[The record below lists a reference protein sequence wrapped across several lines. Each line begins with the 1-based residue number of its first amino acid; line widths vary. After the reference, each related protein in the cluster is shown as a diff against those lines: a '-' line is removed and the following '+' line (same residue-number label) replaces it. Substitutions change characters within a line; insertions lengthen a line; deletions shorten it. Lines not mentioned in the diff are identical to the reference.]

1 MFELLYV
8 LQTLN
13 TNNKSHNNTDPL
25 FWRYNLAANTLMA
38 GTLVF
43 TFAAICALALRLE
56 LANIVSEV
64 EARRR
69 GIWQPQTLILDPFFG
84 YQRDDVVVAQNISY
98 SSVATA
104 EPNFQTFT
112 GTGHR
117 L

>member
-1 MFELLYV
+1 M
-8 LQTLN
+8 
-13 TNNKSHNNTDPL
+13 SHNNAEPL

-38 GTLVF
+38 GPLVF
-43 TFAAICALALRLE
+43 TFAAICSLALRLE

-69 GIWQPQTLILDPFFG
+69 GMWQPQTLIVDPFFG
-84 YQRDDVVVAQNISY
+84 YQRDDAVVGQNTNY
-98 SSVATA
+98 SSVATF